1 MGLLKFLVYFVIA
14 AVILLLSILLGDMAP
29 WYFAWILGTVMI
41 ILIAVSGAVLFEG
54 QVEAQR
60 QKEHSG
66 DAPSL

>member
-54 QVEAQR
+54 QAEAQNR
-60 QKEHSG
+60 HSG
-66 DAPSL
+66 APDV

>member
-14 AVILLLSILLGDMAP
+14 AVILLLSIILGDMAP

-60 QKEHSG
+60 QKRRSG
-66 DAPSL
+66 DASGV

>member
-1 MGLLKFLVYFVIA
+1 MGLLKFLVYFAIA

-54 QVEAQR
+54 QAEAQNR
-60 QKEHSG
+60 HSG
-66 DAPSL
+66 APDV